1 MAVNRERP
9 NMNRMALTSPLATLT
24 VVIVVSGLGAC
35 GQSSSSQ
42 APVPAHD
49 NSSGFVPDT
58 KPLPAVK
65 WLDATVPEGTV
76 LNLSSI
82 DSLNSGSTRKG
93 DPFRTLVTDAILING
108 VVAIPSGSNVMGKVT
123 EATPAATGFKGR
135 GGMLLLEFKRIN
147 TPTGAS
153 TELKA
158 ALKGLTP
165 PRSSAILAGPSDPG
179 AVAGGRG
186 REALLEPN
194 TSLVIVLLEPLHIK
208 VKQ

>member
-1 MAVNRERP
+1 
-9 NMNRMALTSPLATLT
+9 MNRMALTSPLATLT

-76 LNLSSI
+76 VNLSSI

-108 VVAIPSGSNVMGKVT
+108 VVAIPSGSNVMGEVT
-123 EATPAATGFKGR
+123 EATPAATGSKGR
-135 GGMLLLEFKRIN
+135 GGMLRLEFKRIN

-165 PRSSAILAGPSDPG
+165 SRASAVLAGLSDPG
-179 AVAGGRG
+179 AVVAGARG

-194 TSLVIVLLEPLHIK
+194 TSLVIVLKEPLRIK

>member
-1 MAVNRERP
+1 MDGEAQKDITMAVRCVRP
-9 NMNRMALTSPLATLT
+9 NMNRMTLTSPLATLT
-24 VVIVVSGLGAC
+24 IVIVATGLGAC
-35 GQSSSSQ
+35 GQSRSSQ
-42 APVPAHD
+42 ATVPANE

-58 KPLPAVK
+58 KPLPPVN

-76 LNLSSI
+76 LKLSLI

-108 VVAIPSGSNVMGKVT
+108 VVAVPSGSNVMGEVT
-123 EATPAATGFKGR
+123 EVIPAAQGFKGR

-158 ALKGLTP
+158 ALKGLTRL
-165 PRSSAILAGPSDPG
+165 RSSAVLAGASDPG
-179 AVAGGRG
+179 AVAAGARG
-186 REALLEPN
+186 R
-194 TSLVIVLLEPLHIK
+194 
-208 VKQ
+208 

>member
-1 MAVNRERP
+1 MK
-9 NMNRMALTSPLATLT
+9 RMTLTSPLATLT
-24 VVIVVSGLGAC
+24 IILVVTGLGAC
-35 GQSSSSQ
+35 GQSRSSQ
-42 APVPAHD
+42 APVPAND

-65 WLDATVPEGTV
+65 WLDATVPEGTI
-76 LNLSSI
+76 LNLSII

-108 VVAIPSGSNVMGKVT
+108 VVAVPSGSNVMGEVT
-123 EATPAATGFKGR
+123 EATPAATGLKGS
-135 GGMLLLEFKRIN
+135 GGMLRLEFKRIN

-153 TELKA
+153 AELKA

-165 PRSSAILAGPSDPG
+165 PRPSAVLAGPSDPG
-179 AVAGGRG
+179 AVAAGARG

-194 TSLVIVLLEPLHIK
+194 TALVIVLKEPLRIK

>member
-1 MAVNRERP
+1 
-9 NMNRMALTSPLATLT
+9 MNRMALTSPLATLT

-76 LNLSSI
+76 LNLSII

-108 VVAIPSGSNVMGKVT
+108 VVAIPSRSNVMGEVT
-123 EATPAATGFKGR
+123 EATPAATGSKGR
-135 GGMLLLEFKRIN
+135 GMLRLEFKRIN

-158 ALKGLTP
+158 ALKGLPP
-165 PRSSAILAGPSDPG
+165 PRASSVLAGPSDPG
-179 AVAGGRG
+179 AIVAGARG

-194 TSLVIVLLEPLHIK
+194 TSLVIVLKEALRIK

>member
-1 MAVNRERP
+1 
-9 NMNRMALTSPLATLT
+9 MNRMELTSPLATLA

-65 WLDATVPEGTV
+65 WLHATVAEGTV
-76 LNLSSI
+76 LNLSMI

-108 VVAIPSGSNVMGKVT
+108 VVAIPSGSNVMGEVT
-123 EATPAATGFKGR
+123 EATPAATGSKGR
-135 GGMLLLEFKRIN
+135 GGMLRLEFKRIN

-165 PRSSAILAGPSDPG
+165 PRASAVLAGPSDPG
-179 AVAGGRG
+179 AVVAGARG

-194 TSLVIVLLEPLHIK
+194 TSLVIVLKEPLRIK

>member
-1 MAVNRERP
+1 
-9 NMNRMALTSPLATLT
+9 MNRMALTSQLATLA

-93 DPFRTLVTDAILING
+93 DPFRTLVTDAILIDG
-108 VVAIPSGSNVMGKVT
+108 VVAIPSGSNVMGEVT
-123 EATPAATGFKGR
+123 EATPAATGSKGR
-135 GGMLLLEFKRIN
+135 GGMLRLEFKRIN

-165 PRSSAILAGPSDPG
+165 PRASAVLVGPSDPG
-179 AVAGGRG
+179 AVVAGARG

-194 TSLVIVLLEPLHIK
+194 TSLVIVLKESLRIK